1 MAPTTLSR
9 CVAALDAHPDAVLAY
24 PRGSVI
30 DEDGELL
37 FNCPGE
43 PDIHG
48 RTAAGRVIESMK
60 ALTFCNA
67 MFGVIRLDVLRRT
80 RMLGKLSASD
90 NTLLIELAA
99 RGGFTLVD
107 ERLFARRTSK
117 DAPVAGEKV
126 QHERYDWLEPA
137 MVKDRKRKRA
147 SNDWWRL
154 TSETLNA
161 LAVNELPLPTR
172 LAAAS
177 AFCVAWPTRFARG
190 ALGRWRR
197 RLQGRSY
204 DTRLMAAER
213 AAR

>member
-1 MAPTTLSR
+1 
-9 CVAALDAHPDAVLAY
+9 
-24 PRGSVI
+24 
-30 DEDGELL
+30 
-37 FNCPGE
+37 
-43 PDIHG
+43 
-48 RTAAGRVIESMK
+48 MK

-67 MFGVIRLDVLRRT
+67 MFGVMRLDVLRRT

-99 RGGFTLVD
+99 RGGFALVD

-126 QHERYDWLEPA
+126 QHERYDWLEPS

-154 TSETLNA
+154 TSQSLTA

-172 LAAAS
+172 LAASS
-177 AFCVAWPTRFARG
+177 AFCVAWPTRFARV

-197 RLQGRSY
+197 RLQGRPY
-204 DTRLMAAER
+204 DTRVLAAER